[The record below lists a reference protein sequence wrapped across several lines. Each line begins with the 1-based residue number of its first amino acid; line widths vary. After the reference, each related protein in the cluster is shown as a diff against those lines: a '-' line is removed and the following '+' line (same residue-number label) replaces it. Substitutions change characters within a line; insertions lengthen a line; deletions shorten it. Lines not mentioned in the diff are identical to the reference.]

1 MKRTTLLSPEIASL
15 INTGDL
21 HNLFFGKYSAR
32 HVKTI
37 DFFSPSPSEDQF
49 RNRHIIHLCES
60 KENNVI
66 CLFPNHSDPKKQV
79 LDVSSFYR
87 LSSLNKEINNR
98 LREPVDSSK
107 IVLAFAYGQHVYVCK
122 LITGTVYLVWAK
134 FINRINAGNVANT
147 PYRNVPLIINCDG
160 HYVVKG
166 IYILRP
172 KVTHENDLLRLP
184 ITKGN
189 PLIFQ
194 DGVIFVCETESIE
207 TQMNNKITTITQQE
221 ALQIC
226 TYQTKDAAS
235 TWLPYEENVFSSSKS
250 KKHTTTTTG
259 DDLDLF
265 EDLSF
270 DLEVNNNNVR
280 GKIMLTKESME
291 HSLGFEDEEDLIVYE
306 ERDPFDDTNRVTEK
320 EEEERDAIHSSI
332 TEPVLIL

>member
-1 MKRTTLLSPEIASL
+1 MKRSTKVLLAPEIASL

-21 HNLFFGKYSAR
+21 QSLFFGKYSGR

-37 DFFSPSPSEDQF
+37 DFFSPSASEDQF
-49 RNRHIIHLCES
+49 QNRHIIHLTES

-66 CLFPNHSDPKKQV
+66 CLFPNHSDPKKHV
-79 LDVSSFYR
+79 LDSSSYYF
-87 LSSLNKEINNR
+87 LSSLNKELNAR

-107 IVLAFAYGQHVYVCK
+107 IVMAVAYGQHVYVCK

-207 TQMNNKITTITQQE
+207 TRISNKITTITQQE

-235 TWLPYEENVFSSSKS
+235 TWLPYEENVF
-250 KKHTTTTTG
+250 KKHNNKTNIIT
-259 DDLDLF
+259 DDGEGDLF
-265 EDLSF
+265 DDVSF
-270 DLEVNNNNVR
+270 DLEINNNKLR

-291 HSLGFEDEEDLIVYE
+291 HSLGFEEDLIVYE
-306 ERDPFDDTNRVTEK
+306 ERDPFDDQNREPEK
-320 EEEERDAIHSSI
+320 EEEEEKDAIHSSM